1 MYGAAL
7 SLNKNNLMRVLVLF
21 LLFLP
26 GIATAQFW
34 YEMDQSI
41 PVTGEGSLL
50 LKYPWSGGL
59 NAVQINTLD
68 LNHDTKEDL
77 VIFDRMGDLVLTF
90 LQGEGEYVYA
100 PEYEVLFPQGI
111 TNWLLL
117 RDFNGDGRKDIF
129 TGDAVGVKVY
139 INKNAARTV
148 INLAAVSLF

>member
-26 GIATAQFW
+26 GVANAQFW

-77 VIFDRMGDLVLTF
+77 VIFERMGDLVLTF
-90 LQGEGEYVYA
+90 LQEEGEYVYA
-100 PEYEVLFPQGI
+100 PEYEVLFPA
-111 TNWLLL
+111 
-117 RDFNGDGRKDIF
+117 RDYQL
-129 TGDAVGVKVY
+129 V
-139 INKNAARTV
+139 AA
-148 INLAAVSLF
+148 S